1 MSNASVA
8 GIALALKRDMSEY
21 DKELQ
26 SGTDEYEQAMKPK
39 RDSKEVREELER
51 ARSEEQGERSEDRPL

>member
-1 MSNASVA
+1 
-8 GIALALKRDMSEY
+8 MSEY